1 MDRVR
6 KQLDLIA
13 GSGVTCVE
21 TTGASPEPL
30 MPLLRE
36 AAGPIYKVPP
46 DRRCTGARRGCGGD
60 GHPPARGRWSHRKYK
75 EFLAD
80 AKGTEGTVVK
90 KAMRDHH
97 RVLRNDSARTVKALD
112 AAGVTDF
119 EQFRPHVMGALAH
132 DAYLTGDASRGMLDF
147 GPAAMFA
154 DCLEPMESIL
164 DGLIDDA
171 DAAAQWLQSPQA
183 TVP

>member
-1 MDRVR
+1 MGTR
-6 KQLDLIA
+6 
-13 GSGVTCVE
+13 
-21 TTGASPEPL
+21 
-30 MPLLRE
+30 LL
-36 AAGPIYKVPP
+36 AA
-46 DRRCTGARRGCGGD
+46 DEL
-60 GHPPARGRWSHRKYK
+60 WSHRKFK

-154 DCLEPMESIL
+154 DCLEPMESIF

-171 DAAAQWLQSPQA
+171 DAAAQRLQSPQA
-183 TVP
+183 TVPEAGIASQSKRGCRGGPSYWRGQSRLHPCIVRPPLTDTTWPVMKSVAGVAK